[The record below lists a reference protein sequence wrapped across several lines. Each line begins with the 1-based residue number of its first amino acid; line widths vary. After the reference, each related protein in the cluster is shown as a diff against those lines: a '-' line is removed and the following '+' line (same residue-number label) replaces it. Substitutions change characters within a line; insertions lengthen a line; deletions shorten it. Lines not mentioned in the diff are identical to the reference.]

1 MSSCTFVS
9 CYNEVTIRNAEVTV
23 MMALQLFLGLGAVI
37 GAVAAIKL
45 VVWYP
50 ALFEINFRRVH
61 GTRCISYVLT
71 GAEIFAAVGFADYT
85 AEDHSAAYGIAFIV
99 LIAII
104 VFVSKKSKA
113 YGFDFSTKLLF
124 FIAQILSPITALV
137 ILYLGGKL
145 YNRVNEIIWGKD
157 ENNK

>member
-1 MSSCTFVS
+1 MSLCFDMP
-9 CYNEVTIRNAEVTV
+9 CYNEVTIRNTEVTV
-23 MMALQLFLGLGAVI
+23 MMALQLLLGLGAVVGI
-37 GAVAAIKL
+37 VMVIKL

-61 GTRCISYVLT
+61 GTRCISYILT
-71 GAEIFAAVGFADYT
+71 GAEIFAAVEFMDYT

-104 VFVSKKSKA
+104 VFVSRKSKA

-124 FIAQILSPITALV
+124 FAAQILSPITALV
-137 ILYLGGKL
+137 ILYFTGKL
-145 YNRVNEIIWGKD
+145 YNRVNEIVWGKN
-157 ENNK
+157 ENNR